1 MIAVTGT
8 DAILLLQVLVCRRH
22 ATEHYCFNHQSLDLY
37 CANSAHD
44 AGKFCLINA
53 AGSNPAPTA
62 AFDVTITLIVAAAAA
77 AAAAA
82 VATKTVAAKYCRLV
96 VPRCC

>member
-44 AGKFCLINA
+44 AINA
-53 AGSNPAPTA
+53 AGSNPAPSA
-62 AFDVTITLIVAAAAA
+62 AFDVTITLIVAAA